1 MLHQAI
7 ESREEMELMRKN
19 VVLDD
24 VVGSELQKVFVLQTV
39 NQHRK
44 SQIILIM

>member
-24 VVGSELQKVFVLQTV
+24 VVGSELQKVF